1 MCGTRTGTK
10 TVQNSFV
17 ELELEVL
24 HKSKELPKHWGVL
37 VGTLLITV
45 VLDVEQE

>member
-1 MCGTRTGTK
+1 MCGTK
-10 TVQNSFV
+10 SVLNYF
-17 ELELEVL
+17 LELEVL
-24 HKSKELPKHWGVL
+24 HKSKELPNTGVL